1 MSAPTTPK
9 RIDQPV
15 AGYPERSRSK
25 GRVSKSQPSSRS
37 ASPSRLSFTSMQTDS
52 RGHRVRRKSGI
63 PAATSRDAS
72 MERRLSGGA
81 RNRPY
86 IPNNLVDRQTPLMAE
101 KILQQ
106 SQEAEAAL
114 EDALTT
120 DSHVSSARKRFTNL
134 YDDHSDESETSR
146 FVTSLLFG
154 LASHI
159 LILFY

>member
-1 MSAPTTPK
+1 MPLAPPTPK
-9 RIDQPV
+9 RPDQPL
-15 AGYPERSRSK
+15 ASYPERNRSK

-37 ASPSRLSFTSMQTDS
+37 ASPSRLSFSSMQTDS
-52 RGHRVRRKSGI
+52 RGQRVRRKSGI
-63 PAATSRDAS
+63 PAAPSRDAS
-72 MERRLSGGA
+72 MERRLSNSA

-86 IPNNLVDRQTPLMAE
+86 ISNNLVERQTPLLAE

-120 DSHVSSARKRFTNL
+120 DSHVSPTRKRFANL

-146 FVTSLLFG
+146 FVALVYIFP
-154 LASHI
+154 H
-159 LILFY
+159 